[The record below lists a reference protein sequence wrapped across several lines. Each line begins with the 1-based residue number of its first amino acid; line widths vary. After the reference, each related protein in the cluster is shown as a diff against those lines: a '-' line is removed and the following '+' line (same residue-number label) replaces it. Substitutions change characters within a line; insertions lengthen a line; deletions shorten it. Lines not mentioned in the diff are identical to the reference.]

1 MYARRACAGSFAV
14 LGMFA
19 QHACVHPPNPEVA
32 GNHPK
37 TLPAKGPDLTS
48 VVQGDTE
55 RFRRSLA
62 DRRHLVGNDSAHDPQ
77 VVQKRL
83 MEAIRL
89 YATSNGAEL
98 RSQFEQSIN
107 RLPELHP
114 PAGQVLQL
122 RESFLIVD
130 PVVTTAEEKRAQS
143 AAAAVQLLLTPD
155 AVALAD
161 RSIWSLLP
169 SAMREKMSLSVGD
182 MAACLAFFG
191 VAKPVVGRGENDTL
205 YFLYGETDTF
215 VVRFARTH
223 DDLPFASGLEWW
235 TSAPVSLLHTDA
247 PSSQ

>member
-1 MYARRACAGSFAV
+1 
-14 LGMFA
+14 
-19 QHACVHPPNPEVA
+19 
-32 GNHPK
+32 
-37 TLPAKGPDLTS
+37 
-48 VVQGDTE
+48 
-55 RFRRSLA
+55 
-62 DRRHLVGNDSAHDPQ
+62 
-77 VVQKRL
+77 
-83 MEAIRL
+83 MEAVRL

-98 RSQFEQSIN
+98 RSQFEESIN

-114 PAGQVLQL
+114 PPGQVLQL

-130 PVVTTAEEKRAQS
+130 PVATTAEEKRAQS

-169 SAMREKMSLSVGD
+169 SAMREKLSLSVGD
-182 MAACLAFFG
+182 TAAYLAFFG

-205 YFLYGETDTF
+205 HFLYGETDTF
-215 VVRFARTH
+215 VVRLARTH

-247 PSSQ
+247 PNSP